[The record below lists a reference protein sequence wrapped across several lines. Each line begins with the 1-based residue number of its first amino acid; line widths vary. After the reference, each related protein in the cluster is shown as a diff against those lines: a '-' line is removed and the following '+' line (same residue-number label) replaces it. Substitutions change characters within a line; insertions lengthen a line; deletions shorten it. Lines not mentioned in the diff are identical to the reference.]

1 MHAPELPAPPPVER
15 LAGTQL
21 YIPETAIFNLT
32 MDKMGIK
39 QFHLVCAFEGKT
51 CLHICSLSPGAPRRT
66 PGEDL
71 SCPSWCS
78 LSLGTSRG
86 VPGEGLSAYL

>member
-1 MHAPELPAPPPVER
+1 MFR
-15 LAGTQL
+15 
-21 YIPETAIFNLT
+21 
-32 MDKMGIK
+32 
-39 QFHLVCAFEGKT
+39 EGYQGNT
-51 CLHICSLSPGAPRRT
+51 CLHICSLSPGASRRT

-86 VPGEGLSAYL
+86 VPGEGLYICSLSPGAPIRTPGEDFVRLGVVCPLVYTL

>member
-1 MHAPELPAPPPVER
+1 MNEPHLPYKTGLDVMQSMHAPELPAPPPVER

-39 QFHLVCAFEGKT
+39 QFHLVCT
-51 CLHICSLSPGAPRRT
+51 I
-66 PGEDL
+66 
-71 SCPSWCS
+71 
-78 LSLGTSRG
+78 
-86 VPGEGLSAYL
+86 